1 MTFKTAIIPFHSVS
15 KRSRPF
21 KVINT
26 CLISAVGEGALIT
39 DYWGFQQSAIYPE
52 ELNWLFVKLSVYSWL
67 NLAMIPWM
75 VSRIRNDPLRMYTT
89 SPLSHSQ
96 ELFLWICIWLT
107 LVYLDERLW
116 LSLLIMPVLHR
127 PSKIEYYCT
136 HPSAIWSHFP
146 KHLY

>member
-107 LVYLDERLW
+107 LVYLDTWLW
-116 LSLLIMPVLHR
+116 LCLLKMPVLHT
-127 PSKIEYYCT
+127 PCKIEYYCT
-136 HPSAIWSHFP
+136 VQTSQCHMIKF
-146 KHLY
+146 L